1 MKAMLLIAV
10 LVSIVCSSDLTA
22 QNASTAKGVFSLTP
36 ADKAIARAGVL
47 DNANVDGVSIRTHWD
62 ALETADGTYNWTYV
76 DGQVSRCVAA
86 GKQISLRVGT
96 GSGDAT
102 RGNGGTVPG
111 WVIDQMVTAN
121 GGTANDNT
129 HFFHFN
135 DASDGVPDRAIPTF
149 WDRTF
154 VSKKREMLTA
164 LGIHFAGN
172 NNIKIVYVGFSNAQ
186 SMDWSVRD
194 SKTVDGLGAT
204 GSSERSRWLALG
216 YTAQKVI
223 DAGCPASGTTGII
236 DAAAFAFPNA
246 TIVYAVGRNSAAS
259 NAPSMSGL
267 DPTKDYVAQTVLNNA
282 IAKYGNRIGI
292 QKDNLSALT
301 ASKQPYSGQ
310 PGANNFWTIIY
321 NNPTRVGAQM
331 VSSTYPDGGSKM
343 NGGVFNPP
351 SAAQILTT
359 AVDAGI
365 AYHTKYQEIYQ
376 IDVINLPAV
385 ISYAHSKL

>member
-1 MKAMLLIAV
+1 MTVA
-10 LVSIVCSSDLTA
+10 
-22 QNASTAKGVFSLTP
+22 
-36 ADKAIARAGVL
+36 
-47 DNANVDGVSIRTHWD
+47 HWD
-62 ALETADGTYNWTYV
+62 ALETADGTYNWTYL

-102 RGNGGTVPG
+102 RGNGGNVPE

-135 DASDGVPDRAIPTF
+135 DANSGVPDST
-149 WDRTF
+149 
-154 VSKKREMLTA
+154 
-164 LGIHFAGN
+164 
-172 NNIKIVYVGFSNAQ
+172 
-186 SMDWSVRD
+186 
-194 SKTVDGLGAT
+194 TVDGLGAT

-223 DAGCPASGTTGII
+223 NAGCPASGTTGII

-246 TIVYAVGRNSAAS
+246 IIVYSVGRNSAAS
-259 NAPSMSGL
+259 NGPSMSGL

-282 IAKYGNRIGI
+282 IAKYGNRIAI
-292 QKDNLSALT
+292 QKDSLSALT

-310 PGANNFWTIIY
+310 PGANNQWTIIY

-331 VSSTYPDGGSKM
+331 VWSTYPDGGSRM
-343 NGGVFNPP
+343 NGGVFNPLQP
-351 SAAQILTT
+351 PRFLQRL
-359 AVDAGI
+359 
-365 AYHTKYQEIYQ
+365 
-376 IDVINLPAV
+376 
-385 ISYAHSKL
+385 